1 MPLFGLISSCF
12 EPQNGMTSA
21 VMVASQ
27 QVANELDEVIIFR
40 STGPWSRRWLEQGY
54 PSKNFHVKGKSSD
67 WGPQAG
73 FVPYDGTYSKVG
85 HDQAKA
91 QKGTRANQKGINDG
105 FTTARVLELTFD
117 QLTRQLLSPE
127 EMPPRTALQFME
139 AIPGT
144 RDYSLLATR
153 PGDGHLF
160 EFRACWRRAGPTAGM
175 AVYAIHVY
183 TIATDFSP
191 RGMASRLLLPLEVM
205 CSSEAGANN
214 MPMTGDYDLMAVCPR
229 WSDYGGRSTAQIE
242 KPGLVMNGMAQPRAG
257 QIFRAGVNLDQVRDM
272 ESNTG
277 RVRPT
282 GWQPPPRFGQGEH
295 SDMGNVTPRITRC
308 INLLNS
314 RMLNGNGAFRR
325 VHHNAESHRHVAFG
339 ALTMAD
345 MENGS
350 DGFPLTVFQPDAAG
364 ARHPAIARYGPISTL
379 LDMREF
385 RVYAGLLQD
394 AGYFLPRNAAWGM
407 SIRDAMRPV

>member
-1 MPLFGLISSCF
+1 MIIWGDTAGFAH
-12 EPQNGMTSA
+12 EANGMTRGDITAS
-21 VMVASQ
+21 VNVARD
-27 QVANELDEVIIFR
+27 LDEIIIFR
-40 STGPWSRRWLEQGY
+40 SSGPWCKRWIDWGN
-54 PSKNFHVKGKSSD
+54 PTKNFHVKGKSSD

-105 FTTARVLELTFD
+105 FTTARVLELTLD
-117 QLTRQLLSPE
+117 QLTRQQLSPE

-139 AIPGT
+139 TIPGT

-160 EFRACWRRAGPTAGM
+160 EFRACWLRAGAGPGG

-183 TIATDFSP
+183 TIATDFSA
-191 RGMASRLLLPLEVM
+191 RGMASRLLLPLQVM

-214 MPMTGDYDLMAVCPR
+214 LPMTGDYDLMAVCPR
-229 WSDYGGRSTAQIE
+229 WSDYGGRSTALIE
-242 KPGLVMNGMAQPRAG
+242 KPGLIMNGMAQPRAG

-277 RVRPT
+277 RVRPQ

-308 INLLNS
+308 INRLNS
-314 RMLNGNGAFRR
+314 LMLNGNGAFRR

-339 ALTMAD
+339 ALT
-345 MENGS
+345 
-350 DGFPLTVFQPDAAG
+350 VFQPDAAG
-364 ARHPAIARYGPISTL
+364 VRHPAIARYGSVSTL